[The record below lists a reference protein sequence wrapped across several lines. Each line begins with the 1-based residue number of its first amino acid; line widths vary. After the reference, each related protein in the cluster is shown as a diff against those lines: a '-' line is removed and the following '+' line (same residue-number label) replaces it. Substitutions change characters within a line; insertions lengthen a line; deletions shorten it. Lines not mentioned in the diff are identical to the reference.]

1 MLVHVVFEWPFTL
14 GKSSASNGIIA
25 DIRVDGSR
33 LRFFILEVNDFP
45 EKENFQNVSFNHHG
59 VNESW

>member
-1 MLVHVVFEWPFTL
+1 MLSTYCDWLTL
-14 GKSSASNGIIA
+14 GTFSPSNGIIA

-45 EKENFQNVSFNHHG
+45 EKENFFFGDSLSEGGFEQ
-59 VNESW
+59 